1 MVEEI
6 KKLRDIFND
15 IVTRVRN
22 FLFFSKMKK
31 IKFNVGSGGI
41 NNDKNWYATDI
52 HSLNL
57 TKNIDWKKL
66 LFNLRIDNIMAEH
79 VWEHLTE
86 EDTILA
92 NNNCYKY
99 LKRGGILRIAV
110 PDGFHPEKKYIDYVK
125 PGGNGAG
132 ADDHKILYTYKTMVE
147 RLERSGF
154 TVQLLEY
161 WDENGNFHFV
171 EWADDAGH
179 ITRSKR
185 YDERNQ
191 NGALNYTSLIVDA
204 KKR

>member
-110 PDGFHPEKKYIDYVK
+110 PDGFHPEK
-125 PGGNGAG
+125 N
-132 ADDHKILYTYKTMVE
+132 ILIM
-147 RLERSGF
+147 
-154 TVQLLEY
+154 
-161 WDENGNFHFV
+161 
-171 EWADDAGH
+171 
-179 ITRSKR
+179 
-185 YDERNQ
+185 
-191 NGALNYTSLIVDA
+191 
-204 KKR
+204 

>member
-1 MVEEI
+1 
-6 KKLRDIFND
+6 
-15 IVTRVRN
+15 
-22 FLFFSKMKK
+22 
-31 IKFNVGSGGI
+31 
-41 NNDKNWYATDI
+41 
-52 HSLNL
+52 
-57 TKNIDWKKL
+57 
-66 LFNLRIDNIMAEH
+66 
-79 VWEHLTE
+79 
-86 EDTILA
+86 
-92 NNNCYKY
+92 
-99 LKRGGILRIAV
+99 
-110 PDGFHPEKKYIDYVK
+110 
-125 PGGNGAG
+125 
-132 ADDHKILYTYKTMVE
+132 MVE